1 MIGMI
6 PGADGIAVLQ
16 AWLDRHPQ
24 YAYTVDA
31 YELAPNGTTQT
42 VTLRITYDAV
52 TKVETV
58 HVLHG
63 RGTGADL
70 RWAGGDTVDVRGPG
84 LAHMVTVHVPVRT
97 SLLLSP
103 RGNDLRTAIFSRAA
117 ACYAAD
123 ASHVETTMD
132 GTTMTLTDDHP
143 TCTGEYGSLPV
154 STDRLTLNAADGR
167 PLERERLDGTTVVEH
182 WTISDLQ
189 TGVPAATSTPK
200 SANP

>member
-1 MIGMI
+1 MI
-6 PGADGIAVLQ
+6 PGAEGIAALQ

-24 YAYTVDA
+24 YTYTVDA
-31 YELAPNGTTQT
+31 YELAPNGDKQT
-42 VTLRITYDAV
+42 VTLRITYDAA

-58 HVLHG
+58 HVLSG

-84 LAHMVTVHVPVRT
+84 LAHLVTVHVPVRT

-103 RGNDLRTAIFSRAA
+103 RGNDLRTAILSRTE

-123 ASHVETTMD
+123 ASHVETTVD
-132 GTTMTLTDDHP
+132 GATITLTDDHP
-143 TCTGEYGSLPV
+143 TCTGDYGSSPV
-154 STDRLTLNAADGR
+154 ATDRLVLDATDGR
-167 PLERERLDGTTVVEH
+167 PIERERLDGTTVVEH

-189 TGVPAATSTPK
+189 TGAPAATSTPK